1 MGEQYRQSIE
11 TKINDLGAQNLRVFI
26 DPDGVDPH
34 YQHHLEGTFQK
45 AGVQF
50 VSTREA
56 ANLVFEGN
64 RRPKQRPGQIVA
76 FFQEGQLMF
85 AGALGE
91 FRP

>member
-11 TKINDLGAQNLRVFI
+11 AKINDLGVQNLRVFI
-26 DPDGVDPH
+26 NPDGVDPH
-34 YQHHLEGTFQK
+34 YRHHLEETFR
-45 AGVQF
+45 AAEVQF

-56 ANLVFEGN
+56 ANLVFDGN
-64 RRPKQRPGQIVA
+64 RRPEQRPGQIVA

-91 FRP
+91 FRT